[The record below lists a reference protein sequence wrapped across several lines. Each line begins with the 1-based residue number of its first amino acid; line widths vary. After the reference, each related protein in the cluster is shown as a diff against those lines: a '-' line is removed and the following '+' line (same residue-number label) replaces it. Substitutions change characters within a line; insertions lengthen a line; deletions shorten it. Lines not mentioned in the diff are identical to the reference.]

1 MIWNSLNKCLEQT
14 AMRRAYAIG
23 IEQRYGFG
31 AVNIEGD
38 DGAPLGA
45 EYSELP
51 LLAGGG

>member
-1 MIWNSLNKCLEQT
+1 MSLTIAKRGAQA

-51 LLAGGG
+51 LLAGDG